1 MPQELKVKT
10 LDGGDL
16 SVEVMLTS
24 AIQELKTIL
33 RERKHCEDPIERQ
46 ILKVKVLA
54 AGLLVDDDQTLE
66 SAGLLHDESKVTVIY
81 CRNEVEAATKKAILA
96 EGQLQVN
103 IPSSLTEIP
112 ARAFEDS
119 NQVVKVAIPE
129 LVTAIGYQAFRKL

>member
-54 AGLLVDDDQTLE
+54 DGLLVDDDQTL
-66 SAGLLHDESKVTVIY
+66 GV
-81 CRNEVEAATKKAILA
+81 C
-96 EGQLQVN
+96 G
-103 IPSSLTEIP
+103 
-112 ARAFEDS
+112 
-119 NQVVKVAIPE
+119 VVA
-129 LVTAIGYQAFRKL
+129 